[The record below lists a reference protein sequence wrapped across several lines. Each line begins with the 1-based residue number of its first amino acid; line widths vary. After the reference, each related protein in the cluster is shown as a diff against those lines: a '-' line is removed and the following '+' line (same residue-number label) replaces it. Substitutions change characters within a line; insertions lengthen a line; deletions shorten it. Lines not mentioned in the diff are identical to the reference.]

1 MMECRKAFCAGM
13 LTSRALIFTSSTSCS
28 SISSRSSG
36 SITHP
41 RLLKLCRCDPATA
54 MYTLLIITSL
64 FCSASTTAS
73 CTHFMAVSK
82 STISPFRTPREGASP
97 TPRILSVPSG
107 RLSPTTTQI
116 LEVPISRPTIKLL
129 FAIIFVSFLLLVTNC
144 LWCGGRS
151 GARFWRRRPR
161 FVSAGILA
169 NACFKRMHRDCFHD
183 PRLHGRRDSIIDHRR
198 RWTGKCYRNV
208 PLRYQVHSLQL
219 LLGLIAIIKEHLQP
233 PQLVFQIIQRKHDAA
248 VVFIRHQEIVTFRNI
263 DFADLKARL

>member
-54 MYTLLIITSL
+54 TYTLLIITSL

-116 LEVPISRPTIKLL
+116 LEVPISRPTIRLL
-129 FAIIFVSFLLLVTNC
+129 FAIFLTRFSFAGCELPWEKT
-144 LWCGGRS
+144 WT
-151 GARFWRRRPR
+151 GARFGRWCSRLL
-161 FVSAGILA
+161 SAGILVDA
-169 NACFKRMHRDCFHD
+169 HFGRMHRNRFHD
-183 PRLHGRRDSIIDHRR
+183 PRLHGGFNCVVDHGRR
-198 RWTGKCYRNV
+198 RTGKCYGNV
-208 PLRYQVHSLQL
+208 PLRYQVHSFQL
-219 LLGLIAIIKEHLQP
+219 LLRVIAIIKKHL
-233 PQLVFQIIQRKHDAA
+233 
-248 VVFIRHQEIVTFRNI
+248 
-263 DFADLKARL
+263 

>member
-41 RLLKLCRCDPATA
+41 RLLKLCRCEPATA
-54 MYTLLIITSL
+54 TYTLLIITSL

-107 RLSPTTTQI
+107 LLSPTTTQI

-129 FAIIFVSFLLLVTNC
+129 FAIIVSPFFLLIVSSL
-144 LWCGGRS
+144 LAGRRS
-151 GARFWRRRPR
+151 GARFWRRWPR
-161 FVSAGILA
+161 LVPAGIPVSAW
-169 NACFKRMHRDCFHD
+169 FRRVHWDCLHD
-183 PRLHGRRDSIIDHRR
+183 LRLHGRLDSVIDDGRR
-198 RWTGKCYRNV
+198 RTGKCHRNV
-208 PLRYQVHSLQL
+208 PLRYQV
-219 LLGLIAIIKEHLQP
+219 
-233 PQLVFQIIQRKHDAA
+233 
-248 VVFIRHQEIVTFRNI
+248 
-263 DFADLKARL
+263 